1 MDLQIERAKPVSLT
15 RRQWCVGVAGL
26 ALAGPSLAARKPAS
40 RAAVA
45 PMLAHE
51 WEPGTDPA
59 GWLVSEKFDGV
70 RALWDG
76 KQLRFRSGREIAAPA
91 WFLQRLPAHAL
102 DGELWLARGR
112 FDALSGIVRSSEPD
126 DAAWRELS
134 YQVFELPGAGGVFEE
149 RAASLAKL
157 AAAARWPQLRA
168 VPQLRMADHAAL
180 QRKLAEV
187 VAAGG
192 EGLMLHQALAP
203 EVSGRSPMLRKLKP
217 LQDAEAVVVE
227 HIPGKGRLADRLGA
241 LQVQTPDGKR
251 FQVGTGFSD
260 AQRAQPPAI
269 GTRIT
274 YTYRGLTG
282 QGMPRF
288 ASFLREAPVF

>member
-1 MDLQIERAKPVSLT
+1 
-15 RRQWCVGVAGL
+15 
-26 ALAGPSLAARKPAS
+26 
-40 RAAVA
+40 
-45 PMLAHE
+45 
-51 WEPGTDPA
+51 
-59 GWLVSEKFDGV
+59 
-70 RALWDG
+70 
-76 KQLRFRSGREIAAPA
+76 
-91 WFLQRLPAHAL
+91 
-102 DGELWLARGR
+102 
-112 FDALSGIVRSSEPD
+112 
-126 DAAWRELS
+126 
-134 YQVFELPGAGGVFEE
+134 
-149 RAASLAKL
+149 
-157 AAAARWPQLRA
+157 
-168 VPQLRMADHAAL
+168 MADDAAL

-192 EGLMLHQALAP
+192 EGLMLHQAIAP

-260 AQRAQPPAI
+260 AQRAQPPAV

-282 QGMPRF
+282 QGVPRF
-288 ASFLREAPVF
+288 ASFLREAPAF